1 MGLLLTA
8 CSPLRDLSARGASR
22 RVLVIIPAWNEE
34 KSVAGV
40 IAEVRAALPSVDV
53 VVVDDGSTDATRR
66 RARASGATVLSL
78 PLHLGV
84 GGAMRT
90 GYRYALRR
98 GYDVAVQ
105 VDADGQH
112 DPFQA
117 AALVDAVVAGADLAI
132 GARFAGAG
140 DYAVRGPRRWAMTI
154 MASWLSRRLHTHL
167 TDVTSGFRAANR
179 TTIELFAA
187 HYPAEYLGDTV
198 EALVMAGRA
207 GLTVVQVPVRM
218 RARVHGA
225 PSQSPWRAGLY
236 LLRAVMAIALAS
248 GRDWPRTSIP
258 DSQES
263 RATYE

>member
-1 MGLLLTA
+1 MAPSPVRGRDGRGDGL
-8 CSPLRDLSARGASR
+8 
-22 RVLVIIPAWNEE
+22 RVLVVVPAWNEE
-34 KSVAGV
+34 ASVVGV
-40 IAEVRAALPSVDV
+40 IAEVRAALPTADV

-66 RARASGATVLSL
+66 LARASGATVLSL
-78 PLHLGV
+78 PLNLGV

-112 DPFQA
+112 DPLQVGGLL
-117 AALVDAVVAGADLAI
+117 AALEDGADLAI
-132 GARFAGAG
+132 GARFAGTG
-140 DYAVRGPRRWAMTI
+140 DYVVRGPRRWAMAI
-154 MASWLSRRLHTHL
+154 MARWLSRRLGTRL

-179 TTIELFAA
+179 RTIELFAT

-207 GLTVVQVPVRM
+207 GLTVTQVPVHM

-236 LLRAVMAIALAS
+236 LLRAVMAIVLAS
-248 GRDWPRTSIP
+248 GRDWPRNSVP
-258 DSQES
+258 HRQES
-263 RATYE
+263 SVTR